1 MSTHIYTTVVNMF
14 TDLKENMVKQL
25 NEIRKRIY
33 KQNENINNDKE
44 ITKKDQT
51 NSEG

>member
-1 MSTHIYTTVVNMF
+1 MF

-25 NEIRKRIY
+25 NEIKKRIY
-33 KQNENINNDKE
+33 EQNENINNDKE